1 MNRLLHWIG
10 NNILLTMQGKH
21 LPVVFIILLLLVA
34 CDFLGNSNDVNAT
47 PVTAT
52 PTLDSS
58 TPLPAG
64 TPDAALPITPT
75 VNSLTVTAW
84 LPPEIANRTEAGA
97 AVLEQQWL
105 AFRLARPDVVL
116 VVEQKNVLGQGGILH
131 YLRTGRNVAPSVLP
145 DLIALPANQLVVAA
159 NEELIYPVG
168 DWLDPDLAEDLYPAA
183 RRLGQAD
190 EHLIGYPFAL
200 INLPH
205 LVYHS
210 ELLTDTLP
218 LTWNEL
224 ITNVEAQFVFPAAGP
239 EGAALLV
246 QFYLASGGELVNET
260 GQPALQVEPLTN
272 ALMQF
277 SQAQSSNFLVG
288 ANNSLVTPDET
299 WQLFQSD
306 SSLIAL
312 TTAGQFLSL
321 PSGDFEPAYASIPG
335 LEAPLTPLL
344 DGWAW
349 AISTPDPARRSLALE
364 LLATL
369 TTDENLGEWSYA
381 SNMLPAQRGAF
392 AFWPAEDSY
401 SQFVQTELER
411 ADAFP
416 GGMNSELLTI
426 FQNALLNVISL
437 GMSPQAAAEQ
447 AVMALQP

>member
-1 MNRLLHWIG
+1 
-10 NNILLTMQGKH
+10 
-21 LPVVFIILLLLVA
+21 
-34 CDFLGNSNDVNAT
+34 
-47 PVTAT
+47 
-52 PTLDSS
+52 
-58 TPLPAG
+58 
-64 TPDAALPITPT
+64 
-75 VNSLTVTAW
+75 
-84 LPPEIANRTEAGA
+84 
-97 AVLEQQWL
+97 
-105 AFRLARPDVVL
+105 
-116 VVEQKNVLGQGGILH
+116 
-131 YLRTGRNVAPSVLP
+131 
-145 DLIALPANQLVVAA
+145 
-159 NEELIYPVG
+159 
-168 DWLDPDLAEDLYPAA
+168 
-183 RRLGQAD
+183 
-190 EHLIGYPFAL
+190 
-200 INLPH
+200 
-205 LVYHS
+205 
-210 ELLTDTLP
+210 
-218 LTWNEL
+218 
-224 ITNVEAQFVFPAAGP
+224 
-239 EGAALLV
+239 
-246 QFYLASGGELVNET
+246 
-260 GQPALQVEPLTN
+260 
-272 ALMQF
+272 
-277 SQAQSSNFLVG
+277 VG